1 MTKPTYKLSNYW
13 KPTPKNI
20 RKVADALMLISA
32 TAATI
37 SAVNESEGL
46 MAFFLIL
53 GTFGKILSNFFAVEK
68 HTEK

>member
-32 TAATI
+32 TAATLSI
-37 SAVNESEGL
+37 IQQHEGL
-46 MAFFLIL
+46 AALFVGI
-53 GTFGKILSNFFAVEK
+53 GTIGKVLSNFFAEEK
-68 HTEK
+68 PEK